1 MFGAPAVKTDEA
13 VVISLTQQFV
23 YLVRPGY
30 QNTVLVVVVWRYG
43 DDIAGV
49 RFELT
54 GNIPQIIL

>member
-1 MFGAPAVKTDEA
+1 MLGASAVKSDTA

-54 GNIPQIIL
+54 